1 MTAPVEAGVPV
12 QAAAPTQGRAAVFG
26 SPIGHSRSPVLHRA
40 AYGLLGLDIAYTAIE
55 GREADAPRIAEMLRG
70 EPGWRGGSFT
80 MPFKHVMVPLM
91 DTVSDRVARL
101 GVLNTVVVSRDDA
114 GRVRLHGEN
123 TDVAGI
129 VRALHDAGTRRL
141 SRAAVLGAGGTAA
154 AATEALAQLGA
165 ASIDYVVRDPSRAEG
180 VLALA
185 TGLGVEGRAVSVEE
199 AGRRLG
205 EYGAVV
211 STLPPHAA
219 DSLVEALRVST
230 VPAGT
235 PLLDVAYDPW
245 PSVLAGAWEAAGGRV
260 VSGLSMLVHQAV
272 DQVRLFTG
280 ATDADWDRVTNVMCD
295 AVDLP
300 RPAS

>member
-1 MTAPVEAGVPV
+1 MTAPA
-12 QAAAPTQGRAAVFG
+12 QGRAAVFG
-26 SPIGHSRSPVLHRA
+26 RPIGHSRSPVLHRA
-40 AYGLLGLDIAYTAIE
+40 AYALLGLDIGYTAVE
-55 GREADAPRIAEMLRG
+55 GGEEEAPRIAAMLRS

-80 MPFKHVMVPLM
+80 MPLKHVMVPLM

-101 GVLNTVVVSRDDA
+101 GVLNTVVVSRD
-114 GRVRLHGEN
+114 GTGQVRLHGEN

-129 VRALHDAGTRRL
+129 VRALRDAGTTRL

-165 ASIDYVVRDPSRAEG
+165 ASLDYVVRTPARAAG

-185 TGLGVEGRAVSVEE
+185 ADLGLEARAVSAEE
-199 AGRRLG
+199 AGARLG

-219 DSLVEALRVST
+219 DGMVGALRVDT
-230 VPAGT
+230 VPART

-245 PSVLAGAWEAAGGRV
+245 PSVLAAAWEAAGGRV

-272 DQVRLFTG
+272 EQVRLFSG
-280 ATDADWDRVTNVMCD
+280 AGDADWERVTNVMCD
-295 AVDLP
+295 AVDLS

>member
-1 MTAPVEAGVPV
+1 MVRRQRGRLQVSAPA
-12 QAAAPTQGRAAVFG
+12 QGRAAVFG
-26 SPIGHSRSPVLHRA
+26 RPIGHSRSPVLHRA
-40 AYGLLGLDIAYTAIE
+40 AYALLGLDIAYTAIE
-55 GREADAPRIAEMLRG
+55 GGEEDAPRIAAMLRS

-114 GRVRLHGEN
+114 GQVRLHGEN

-141 SRAAVLGAGGTAA
+141 TRAAVLGAGGTAA

-165 ASIDYVVRDPSRAEG
+165 ASIDYVVRTPSRAAG

-185 TGLGVEGRAVSVEE
+185 AALGIDGRAVSAEE
-199 AGRRLG
+199 AGARLG

-219 DSLVEALRVST
+219 DGMVEALRVRT

-272 DQVRLFTG
+272 DQARLFTG
-280 ATDADWDRVTNVMCD
+280 AGDADWDRVTNVMCD